1 MDIQELQSAIDRVRA
16 GDIEAFTV
24 IVNAYQPDVWRTVA
38 FAMRN
43 FQATEELVQQAFV
56 NAYLNLDR
64 FEPGRD
70 FGPWLRTIARNL
82 VREELRRQART
93 KRRLEAYR
101 RHWEVQMDGPQAA
114 DEHEAALSSALSEC
128 RGKLSDLTRKAF
140 KLRYE
145 QAMDFQELG
154 RHLGR
159 TTAGA
164 RQLLQRARLLLRAC
178 IERRMA
184 DITMSSEGSTSA

>member
-1 MDIQELQSAIDRVRA
+1 MDTQELQSTIDRVKA

-24 IVNAYQPDVWRTVA
+24 IVNAYQADVWRTVA

-43 FQATEELVQQAFV
+43 FQATEDLVQQAFV
-56 NAYLNLDR
+56 NAYLKLDR
-64 FEPGRD
+64 FDPSRD

-82 VREELRRQART
+82 VKEELRRQSR
-93 KRRLEAYR
+93 KSRHMEAYWQD
-101 RHWEVQMDGPQAA
+101 WETNMNDIQTA
-114 DEHEAALSSALSEC
+114 DQHEAALNSALSDC
-128 RGKLSDLTRKAF
+128 RAKLSEPAQKALE
-140 KLRYE
+140 LRYE
-145 QAMDFQELG
+145 HAMNFEELA

-178 IERRMA
+178 IEERMA
-184 DITMSSEGSTSA
+184 QA